1 MSAAENVEDRVP
13 LFTANIVLAIPT
25 IMLLPGLD
33 EIQQCVNKAIQIILK
48 MAEDIPIWEQTI
60 INQKAV
66 LKVSFYLS
74 YLSKGKILPQ

>member
-74 YLSKGKILPQ
+74 YLSQGKI